1 MRADAEFV
9 PASEA
14 REHRRNIREL
24 ERLLGLKTLEN
35 VILKDALEIACEK
48 TDLAAALAQEG

>member
-1 MRADAEFV
+1 MRAGAEFV

-14 REHRRNIREL
+14 RERRRNIREL

-35 VILKDALEIACEK
+35 VILKDALEIAREK